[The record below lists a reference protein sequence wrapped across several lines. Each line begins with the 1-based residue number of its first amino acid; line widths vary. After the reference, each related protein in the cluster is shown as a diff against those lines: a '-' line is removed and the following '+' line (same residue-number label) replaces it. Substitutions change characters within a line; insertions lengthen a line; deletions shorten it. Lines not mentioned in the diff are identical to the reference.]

1 MVLKQPPVAFRGAAT
16 TLERMKQRIAID
28 GTAALAQGGGI
39 GRFTRGLIQGLAAYD
54 RETPYTIVHAR
65 DAGGQ
70 RPSLPPNFRW
80 RSTGLTEKQAT
91 WLWHRLR
98 LPLPADLWLG
108 NPSLYHSP
116 DFTLPPLARA
126 RGVVTVH
133 DLSFEALSDVHEPAL
148 RRYLQ
153 RSVPYSVERA
163 DHIFADSES
172 TRQEVMRWY
181 GVAPARISVVYP
193 GVDTRFRV
201 MNANVPEDARQ
212 LERVQQEFDL
222 HPGFLLSIG
231 TLEPRKNVTTTIR
244 AFSRYAASGATGT
257 ILVIAGGDGWL
268 GQRETLEKLVRDL
281 GLEDQVRFL
290 GYVADP
296 YLPALINLA
305 RALIYPSRYEGFGLP
320 VLEALACGVPVITA
334 RNTSLPEA
342 GGEAA
347 RYIDEAEDDAALAR
361 EIQRVLHDAGE
372 REKMIARGL
381 EHAARFTWEATARR
395 VVELYETVLF
405 RSG

>member
-1 MVLKQPPVAFRGAAT
+1 MVLKQPVVAFRGAAT

-39 GRFTRGLIQGLAAYD
+39 GRFTRGLIQGLADYD
-54 RETPYTIVHAR
+54 RETPYTLVHAR

-70 RPSLPPNFRW
+70 RPALPPNFRW

-108 NPSLYHSP
+108 NPALYHSP

-153 RSVPYSVERA
+153 RSVPHSVERA

-172 TRQEVMRWY
+172 TSQEVMRWY

-193 GVDTRFRV
+193 GVEPRFRV
-201 MNANVPEDARQ
+201 MDADAPEDARH
-212 LERVQQEFDL
+212 LERVRQEFDL
-222 HPGFLLSIG
+222 RLPFLLSIG
-231 TLEPRKNVTTTIR
+231 TLEPRKNVATTIR
-244 AFSRYAASGATGT
+244 AFSRHAASGDRETV
-257 ILVIAGGDGWL
+257 LLIAGGDGWL
-268 GQRETLEKLVRDL
+268 GQRETLETLVRKL
-281 GLEDQVRFL
+281 ALENRVRFL
-290 GYVADP
+290 GYVPDHH
-296 YLPALINLA
+296 LPALINLA
-305 RALIYPSRYEGFGLP
+305 SALVYPSRYEGFGLP

-347 RYIDEAEDDAALAR
+347 RYVDEAEDDDALAR
-361 EIQRVLHDAGE
+361 EIQRVLHDTRE
-372 REKMIARGL
+372 REKMISRGL

-395 VVELYETVLF
+395 VVALYEQVLL
-405 RSG
+405 GGA